1 MATRSGVS
9 TGRFAPVF
17 LLDNGLEA
25 PSQAGG
31 GRVNISCFYVLL
43 FDVFLAAVGSAKTP
57 FRPPTRQGIGAA
69 HDCKGLPSPNKS
81 LAGSHTFANACDF
94 RDGSPN
100 PPLLIYVKQ
109 LPRCFGRIASWV
121 KPYSS
126 HLPLSGSSCTVPSMP
141 SPERFPRYSRATA
154 QRGATVSA
162 FFLAFRLSVDF
173 PCPMFHSG

>member
-1 MATRSGVS
+1 MH
-9 TGRFAPVF
+9 
-17 LLDNGLEA
+17 NGLEPPPRREGA
-25 PSQAGG
+25 ESIFPAYKFS
-31 GRVNISCFYVLL
+31 FPDE
-43 FDVFLAAVGSAKTP
+43 FHAAVESAKTR
-57 FRPPTRQGIGAA
+57 FRPPARQDIGAA
-69 HDCKGLPSPNKS
+69 HDCKGLPSPKKS

-173 PCPMFHSG
+173 PRPMFHSG